1 MATLASFKKL
11 GKERKK
17 AEKEEDS
24 KKRGKMMEKIDE
36 KRSKTASEEIK
47 ATAKAIHSAPSQASI
62 TMTFPMNQTPRFVAM
77 LYQVMAA

>member
-11 GKERKK
+11 GKERSK

-36 KRSKTASEEIK
+36 KRSRLQ
-47 ATAKAIHSAPSQASI
+47 AKK
-62 TMTFPMNQTPRFVAM
+62 
-77 LYQVMAA
+77 